1 MKNGMNSKNEKEFLD
16 TMIAK
21 QQKCKI
27 ITMNGYQMIAV
38 INAHDDTSII
48 GKSIGHKDPFLMY
61 KNAISTI
68 MPYGH

>member
-1 MKNGMNSKNEKEFLD
+1 MENGMNSKMEKKFLD
-16 TMIAK
+16 TMIAN

-27 ITMNGYQMIAV
+27 ITMNGYQMIAM
-38 INAHDDTSII
+38 ITEHDDMSII